1 MKLLFID
8 SAAITLNNGW
18 NKTIHKTNLPLLNS
32 QPPGRAV
39 IAAFIPSLGS
49 FGKRGE
55 EEEKGK
61 RKQEDVGD
69 EESLETKAEKI
80 EN

>member
-39 IAAFIPSLGS
+39 IAALFLPSAVSERGERRR
-49 FGKRGE
+49 KRGRE
-55 EEEKGK
+55 S
-61 RKQEDVGD
+61 RKMWEMR
-69 EESLETKAEKI
+69 KA
-80 EN
+80 